1 MLFLSAFATSSGS
14 TGSGIK
20 MIRLVL
26 LIKQARREMLLI
38 IHPRLIRPVQLG
50 DNVVS
55 NQVIFA
61 VLAYMLFYGAT
72 VMVMSFALLLSGLDP
87 ITAVSAVLS
96 SVNNLGPALGELGPM
111 STYAVLTDFQIMV
124 CAVTMLL
131 GRLELL
137 TLLVVLLPM
146 FWQD

>member
-1 MLFLSAFATSSGS
+1 M
-14 TGSGIK
+14 
-20 MIRLVL
+20 
-26 LIKQARREMLLI
+26 
-38 IHPRLIRPVQLG
+38 
-50 DNVVS
+50 VS

-96 SVNNLGPALGELGPM
+96 SVNNLGPALGDVGPM